1 LIKPSLVS
9 IQPNQNILAH
19 CLNNINHMSLDPLS
33 LHQKYAT
40 NGMAYQIVVAH
51 SQAVTNKA
59 LEIAKKFSQIDSDFI
74 YEASMLHDIGVY
86 FVHAPK
92 IFCFGSEPYLKHT
105 VIGAEILLKEG
116 LPKHARVAE
125 THTGVGIDAAEIVA
139 NNLPLPVKDYHPETL
154 EEKIISY
161 ADLFFSKSK
170 FTDSDLQGLFE
181 PESITEIIQELA
193 RYGQNKVAI
202 FLSWQQ
208 LFEPEL
214 GSGN

>member
-1 LIKPSLVS
+1 MP
-9 IQPNQNILAH
+9 
-19 CLNNINHMSLDPLS
+19 LDPLE
-33 LHQKYAT
+33 LHRKYAT
-40 NGMAYQIVVAH
+40 SETAYRIIVAH

-59 LEIAKKFSQIDSDFI
+59 LAIAKKFPQTDSDFI
-74 YEASMLHDIGVY
+74 YEAGMLHDIGVY
-86 FVHAPK
+86 FVNAPE

-125 THTGVGIDAAEIVA
+125 THTGVGIDAAEIIA

-154 EEKIISY
+154 EEKIVSY

-170 FTDSDLQGLFE
+170 FNNSDLQGLFE
-181 PESITEIIQELA
+181 PESVSEIIQELA
-193 RYGQNKVAI
+193 RYGQHKVAI

-214 GSGN
+214 QSHNQ